1 MKRLRNNTIRIIMA
15 ALLLVMGNFSVALAH
30 IDCKIGDSSHSKCE
44 MECCQEG
51 ACCSEEEN
59 EHAVEIKDESG
70 SCCEVHI
77 EKSMEQDITMPVITF
92 GTEKNNLDFLV
103 LTLRPEILAS
113 QFFPVIVHKL
123 KTTNIFLAVSNL
135 RI

>member
-1 MKRLRNNTIRIIMA
+1 MA

-30 IDCKIGDSSHSKCE
+30 INCRISDSRHSECE

-59 EHAVEIKDESG
+59 EHAVEIKDKND
-70 SCCEVHI
+70 SCCEVHV
-77 EKSMEQDITMPVITF
+77 EKSMEQDITMPVITA
-92 GTEKNNLDFLV
+92 GVEKNNVNFV
-103 LTLRPEILAS
+103 ILTLKPHILNS
-113 QFFPVIVHKL
+113 QFFPVTIHKL